1 MDWFQW
7 KGYSAK
13 TRARK
18 FGTRKPEATI
28 KLSYKLIREAES
40 PNPISPLFSIPGREF
55 VLQIVLKPWNIR
67 AIRGNSLTAKIAKT
81 AEQAPFSTGVPVETC
96 SPAPAIIKHL

>member
-18 FGTRKPEATI
+18 FGTRKPEAAI

-81 AEQAPFSTGVPVETC
+81 AER
-96 SPAPAIIKHL
+96 AIFLLDFRS